1 MLVTV
6 LVRSVRYRSSRNR
19 KTKARKMLGALFN
32 RPNVKHIGKDSET
45 CGGMIRNVV
54 CLRLQRGCSK
64 LIRMFFSEQRK
75 RYDNSVGRKR
85 VNDDSGYN
93 YSS

>member
-32 RPNVKHIGKDSET
+32 RPNVKHIGKDLET

-54 CLRLQRGCSK
+54 CLRL
-64 LIRMFFSEQRK
+64 
-75 RYDNSVGRKR
+75 
-85 VNDDSGYN
+85 
-93 YSS
+93 